1 MGKCLSSVVTRRR
14 QSAYIHVS
22 IALQKN
28 VVVDGEKIMGKIQAK
43 LRSGAAA
50 QGKKRDFLNFYFSVL
65 LAIVSFDDEHLSHYN
80 KTFLYF

>member
-1 MGKCLSSVVTRRR
+1 MQTRGKCLSSVVTRRR

-28 VVVDGEKIMGKIQAK
+28 VVVDGEKIMGKIPAK

-50 QGKKRDFLNFYFSVL
+50 QGKKKDFLNFHFSVL
-65 LAIVSFDDEHLSHYN
+65 LGYCIF
-80 KTFLYF
+80 